1 MALEHAIL
9 VALSEQAGTGYELA
23 RRFDRSVGYF
33 WQATHQ
39 QIYRV
44 LNRMAEDGWVSSRHV
59 VQSGRPDKKVYSVV
73 DAGRAEL
80 ARWLGEQAQPAQLRD
95 DLAVKIR
102 GAGMGDAGAVLAE
115 VERHREHHAQRLAVY
130 EVIERT
136 EFPERHALTGARLH
150 QYLTLR
156 GGITT
161 ERGLVAWYDEVSA
174 ALRRDSAG

>member
-9 VALSEQAGTGYELA
+9 VALSERAGTGYELA
-23 RRFDRSVGYF
+23 RGFDRYGGDF

-44 LNRMAEDGWVSSRHV
+44 LNRMADGGWVAAEHV
-59 VQSGRPDKKVYSVV
+59 AQTGRPDKKVYTVT
-73 DAGRAEL
+73 DAGRVEL
-80 ARWLGEQAQPAQLRD
+80 ARWLAEPAQPTHPRD

-102 GAGMGDAGAVLAE
+102 GASFGDPAAVLAE
-115 VERHREHHAQRLAVY
+115 VERHRAHHAERLAGY
-130 EVIERT
+130 EAVERR
-136 EFPERHALTGARLH
+136 EFADPAALTGHRLH

-161 ERGLVAWYDEVSA
+161 ERGLVGWYDEVRT
-174 ALRRDSAG
+174 ALRRDSAT